1 MIFTLNNGFWW
12 NIILEFIQRWI
23 FMKRQIN
30 DNTDK
35 DELKKQIDEL
45 RDVLNEICATAQDS
59 EGLEKRL
66 LVSQHLDQIIVQYM
80 NRDIN
85 CSSNN

>member
-1 MIFTLNNGFWW
+1 
-12 NIILEFIQRWI
+12 
-23 FMKRQIN
+23 MKRQIN

-45 RDVLNEICATAQDS
+45 REVLNEICVTAEDS
-59 EGLEKRL
+59 EGLKKRL

-80 NRDIN
+80 NKDIN
-85 CSSNN
+85 SSSNNYNMEIDLLQN